1 MLSITQRNEKEAV
14 LSLQRAM
21 KSGDEKAIQK
31 AWEGFHDSVAE
42 KVMQDYEEANGN
54 KTILA
59 QRGYRQLTTEETK
72 YYEKLIQAG
81 KTSRPKQE
89 LAGLLDGDVMPVTI
103 IEDVY
108 KDLLDEHPLL
118 NRINFQN
125 VAYLTRWILND
136 HSKQNA
142 VWGEINS
149 EITEEITSGFK
160 VIEVNQCKLTAY
172 TLIERDMLDLGPV
185 FLDNYLR
192 TFLKDALLC
201 ALEQAVVSGNGVNC
215 PIGLDRDIHEGV
227 SVSSTDGY
235 PKKKAVAVT
244 TFLPEE
250 YGKIV
255 AKLVKS
261 EKGNARKFNKVL
273 LICNMTDYLTK
284 VMPATTVLTTAGTY
298 AANLFPFPT
307 DVEVSNE
314 LEEGTAIL
322 CLPEEYFMGI
332 GGAKEGVIEF
342 SDEFKFL
349 EDKRVF
355 KIKMYGMG
363 RAYDNTVSVVLDISK
378 LDPAYITVLSKQAAG
393 VETPGTTSGA
403 EGTGK

>member
-1 MLSITQRNEKEAV
+1 MLSITQRNKQEALAA
-14 LSLQRAM
+14 LSDAM
-21 KSGDEKAIQK
+21 KKGDEKAIKQ
-31 AWEGFHDSVAE
+31 AWNDFHESVVE
-42 KVMQDYEEANGN
+42 CVKQDYVEADGN
-54 KTILA
+54 KVILA
-59 QRGYRQLTTEETK
+59 QRGYRQLTSEETR
-72 YYEKLIQAG
+72 YYEKMIEAG
-81 KTSRPKQE
+81 KKEHPMQE
-89 LAGLLDGDVMPVTI
+89 LKNLLSGDIMPVTI

-108 KDLLDEHPLL
+108 RDLVDEHPLL

-125 VAYLTRWILND
+125 VSYLTRWILND
-136 HSKQNA
+136 HSKKNA

-149 EITEEITSGFK
+149 EITQEISSGFK

-172 TLIERDMLDLGPV
+172 TMIEKDMLDLGPT

-201 ALEQAVVSGNGVNC
+201 ALEQAVVSGNGKNC
-215 PIGLDRDIHEGV
+215 PIGLDRNVSEGV
-227 SVSSTDGY
+227 SISSSDGY
-235 PKKKAVAVT
+235 PRKDKVKVT
-244 TFLPEE
+244 SFLPEE
-250 YGKIV
+250 YGKLV

-261 EKGNARKFNKVL
+261 EKGHSRKFDKVL
-273 LICNMTDYLTK
+273 MITNMMDYLTK
-284 VMPATTVLTTAGTY
+284 VMPATTVLTASGTY
-298 AANLFPFPT
+298 ATNLFPFPT

-314 LEEGTAIL
+314 LSEGEAIL

-363 RAYDNTVSVVLDISK
+363 RAYDNTVSVLLDISN
-378 LDPAYITVLSKQAAG
+378 LDPAYITVLSKQVTDAATQAA
-393 VETPGTTSGA
+393 VKTE
-403 EGTGK
+403 

>member
-1 MLSITQRNEKEAV
+1 MLSITQRNKKEALQA
-14 LSLQRAM
+14 LSAAM
-21 KSGDEKAIQK
+21 KSGDEKTIQE
-31 AWEGFHDSVAE
+31 AWAKFHESV
-42 KVMQDYEEANGN
+42 VDCVQQDYLDANGN
-54 KTILA
+54 KAVLA
-59 QRGYRQLTTEETK
+59 QRGYRQLTSEETK

-81 KTSRPKQE
+81 KTTAPKQE
-89 LAGLLDGDVMPVTI
+89 LAGLLNGDVMPVTI

-108 KDLLDEHPLL
+108 KDLVDEHPLL
-118 NRINFQN
+118 SRINFQN

-149 EITEEITSGFK
+149 EITKEITSGFK

-172 TLIERDMLDLGPV
+172 TLIEKDMLDLGPV

-201 ALEQAVVSGNGVNC
+201 ALEKAVVSGSGMNC
-215 PIGLDRDIHEGV
+215 PIGLDRDVHEGV

-235 PKKKAVAVT
+235 PQKKAINVT
-244 TFLPEE
+244 SFLPVE

-261 EKGNARKFNKVL
+261 EKDNPRKFDKVL
-273 LICNMTDYLTK
+273 MICNMTDYLTK
-284 VMPATTVLTTAGTY
+284 VMPATTVLTGTGTY
-298 AANLFPFPT
+298 ATNLFPFPT

-314 LEEGTAIL
+314 LDEGKAII

-332 GGAKEGVIEF
+332 GGAKEGVIEY

-349 EDKRVF
+349 EDKRTF

-363 RAYDNTVSVVLDISK
+363 RPYDNTVSILLDISG
-378 LDPAYITVLSKQAAG
+378 LNPAYITVLQKG
-393 VETPGTTSGA
+393 ETPEETPTA
-403 EGTGK
+403 

>member
-1 MLSITQRNEKEAV
+1 MFTIGQRKKQEALDSLSK
-14 LSLQRAM
+14 AM
-21 KSGDEKAIQK
+21 KSGDEKAIQQ
-31 AWEGFHDSVAE
+31 AWEQFHESVVE
-42 KVMQDYEEANGN
+42 SVKQDYIEASGN
-54 KTILA
+54 QSILL
-59 QRGYRQLTTEETK
+59 QRGYRQLTSEETK
-72 YYEKLIQAG
+72 YYEALIKAG
-81 KTSRPKQE
+81 KSNAPKQE
-89 LAGLLDGDVMPVTI
+89 LTGLLNGDVMPVTI

-108 KDLLDEHPLL
+108 RDLVDEHPLL
-118 NRINFQN
+118 SRINFQN

-149 EITEEITSGFK
+149 EITAEVTSGFK
-160 VIEVNQCKLTAY
+160 TIEINQCKLTAY
-172 TLIERDMLDLGPV
+172 TLIEKDMLDLGPV

-201 ALEQAVVSGNGVNC
+201 ALEKAIVSGNGLNC

-227 SVSSTDGY
+227 SVNSTTGY
-235 PKKKAVAVT
+235 PQKTAIKVT
-244 TFLPEE
+244 SFLPEE
-250 YGKIV
+250 YGKLV

-261 EKGNARKFNKVL
+261 EKGNSRKFDKVL
-273 LICNMTDYLTK
+273 MICNMSDYLTK
-284 VMPATTVLTTAGTY
+284 VMPATTVLTGTGTY
-298 AANLFPFPT
+298 ATNLFPFPT

-314 LEEGTAIL
+314 LAEGKAII

-349 EDKRVF
+349 EDKRTF

-363 RAYDNTVSVVLDISK
+363 RAYDNTVAILIDISA
-378 LDPAYITVLSKQAAG
+378 LDPAYITVLSKT
-393 VETPGTTSGA
+393 ETVPTI
-403 EGTGK
+403 